1 MFNFQGRT
9 RQNVASSPTPPAGGS
24 TSASG
29 SPTAS
34 VGEIDTRAPIQSV
47 KAAVNLFGE
56 ASKTGEGRVLEMET
70 QLHWTL
76 KELDKYKEQL
86 KSAESTKAQAHIDLE
101 KANKALHEL
110 TNKLQ
115 MISEGK
121 HAAIETIEIAKAKE
135 QKLVEN
141 KLERLKSTL
150 GESQIQSESLAVN
163 DGWKE
168 DVDKETTQ
176 YKTSANE
183 LISIKQELTS
193 LRQDFDAALEAKLAA
208 FQQAADA
215 QHAAKVNHQK
225 MVELSKEVEEMRETL
240 HRVQLASEKAHEEHL
255 SIMEE
260 KEAFI
265 ESRKKAKEDLELQI
279 QSLKQEHKL
288 SELRTL
294 GIKLEETTEAI
305 NVLEEQLREVR
316 VADMET
322 LENSKL
328 EVEEAKK
335 RLKEIK
341 QEESSVRAT
350 VEKLKQELENTKKNI
365 NLLRGDDLKREQQ
378 QVELDKIKQEIEE
391 ANTELNKAT
400 KSISELEV
408 KIKETM
414 AEAEKGKKEAQQ
426 VKEEVDTLK
435 RQAENSENGNKEAE
449 EKLEAA
455 IKELEKAKAA
465 EELANEQIRKRAS
478 KGSGDDKIKLTAQEY
493 EALNKKGEE
502 AAKAAEAKVAT
513 ALSQMETIKKKER
526 QTLQKLERSKEET
539 KDIEIQLAE
548 ALKIAEMADAAKE
561 AIESELRK
569 WRA

>member
-56 ASKTGEGRVLEMET
+56 ASKTGRVLEKET

-86 KSAESTKAQAHIDLE
+86 KSAESTKAQACVDLE

-110 TNKLQ
+110 TSKLQ

-121 HAAIETIEIAKAKE
+121 HAAIETIEIAKARE

-141 KLERLKSTL
+141 KLERLKSTQ
-150 GESQIQSESLAVN
+150 GESQIQSQSLAVN

-168 DVDKETTQ
+168 DVDKEITQ

-225 MVELSKEVEEMRETL
+225 MVELSREVEEMRETL

-255 SIMEE
+255 NIMEE

-316 VADMET
+316 DADMET

-341 QEESSVRAT
+341 QEEYSVRAA

-400 KSISELEV
+400 KSINELEV

-414 AEAEKGKKEAQQ
+414 AEAEKGKKEAQA

-455 IKELEKAKAA
+455 IKELEKAKSA
-465 EELANEQIRKRAS
+465 EEHASEQIRKRAS

-513 ALSQMETIKKKER
+513 ALSQVETIKKKER
-526 QTLQKLERSKEET
+526 QTLQKLERSKQET